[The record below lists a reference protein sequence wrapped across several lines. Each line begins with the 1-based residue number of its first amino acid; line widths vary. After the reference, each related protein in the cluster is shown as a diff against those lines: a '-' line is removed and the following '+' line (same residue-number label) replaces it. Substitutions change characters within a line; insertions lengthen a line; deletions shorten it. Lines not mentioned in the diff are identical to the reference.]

1 MSQRTRVERLFD
13 ELDVERVVDVQQ
25 ITDRVSAVLGLD
37 ISVDVLGEAEW
48 ATLPRFELVTGD
60 HARIPIRESDPRW
73 YRLHVITHTLAHLL
87 CGHSQ
92 CAQAPMTFAGAAD
105 AAGAAGAGDLVKDL
119 LQKQEAEADVL
130 SHRLSPYVLLAPG
143 LDPARPLVC

>member
-1 MSQRTRVERLFD
+1 MSQHTRVEGLFD

-48 ATLPRFELVTGD
+48 AALPRFELVTGD

-73 YRLHVITHTLAHLL
+73 YRLHVITHALAHLL

-92 CAQAPMTFAGAAD
+92 CTQAPMTFAGAAD
-105 AAGAAGAGDLVKDL
+105 AAGADELVQDL